1 MIFENATSPKE
12 RKKRGRSKSWVNWV
26 RGDAQETRERPM
38 QYTYWVRLP
47 RISSQSKVRCQVNV
61 GRKTKESLMVSSLSK
76 WKRQGV
82 EEGSRRL
89 GESAMG
95 MGVGRSGFA
104 GRLMDVFR

>member
-1 MIFENATSPKE
+1 MIFENATSQKE
-12 RKKRGRSKSWVNWV
+12 RKKETDRKSWVNWV
-26 RGDAQETRERPM
+26 RGGAQETRERPM
-38 QYTYWVRLP
+38 QYTDWVRLP

-89 GESAMG
+89 GGERWGWEWAVRVS
-95 MGVGRSGFA
+95 